1 MFFGKLERYIF
12 WKALGAVAVAGLG
25 LLGVIWIIRA
35 VQQVDVLMSKGQGIA
50 TFLFMTTLG
59 VPTLAAAIAPIALMI
74 GLSQTITRLNTGS
87 ELVVMHTSG
96 ASRMTLLR
104 PFLGLCFTVAFVI
117 YLLHLWI
124 APASMALL
132 RTYVTQVR
140 ADLVSVIVK
149 EGAFQDIGKGLT
161 FHVAQ
166 RLPGGALGGVFIL
179 DGRSETETLTY
190 MAKRGEIAKSDGD
203 TLLVLREG
211 QIQRLTNETQ
221 QLSSIGFD
229 SYAFNLASFSGE
241 RGRRSVSQLE
251 VPTWNLMFPGAD
263 VTLYKQRPGRYR
275 AELHTR
281 LTGGLY
287 AIVVGLVLLSFVG
300 NPISNRQ
307 GQFLAFFLACGGVVL
322 FRAISIVLEG
332 SLRTNPILVW
342 PIWAI
347 PLSLIALNVYFL
359 ATDREAMPERLSLKL
374 DALFNRLKK
383 AFGAA
388 QVRYRT
394 LKRSLRPSRGGAA

>member
-12 WKALGAVAVAGLG
+12 WKALGAVTVAGLG

-35 VQQVDVLMSKGQGIA
+35 VQQIDVLMSKGQGIA

-166 RLPGGALGGVFIL
+166 RLPGGALGGV
-179 DGRSETETLTY
+179 
-190 MAKRGEIAKSDGD
+190 
-203 TLLVLREG
+203 
-211 QIQRLTNETQ
+211 
-221 QLSSIGFD
+221 
-229 SYAFNLASFSGE
+229 
-241 RGRRSVSQLE
+241 
-251 VPTWNLMFPGAD
+251 
-263 VTLYKQRPGRYR
+263 
-275 AELHTR
+275 
-281 LTGGLY
+281 
-287 AIVVGLVLLSFVG
+287 
-300 NPISNRQ
+300 
-307 GQFLAFFLACGGVVL
+307 
-322 FRAISIVLEG
+322 
-332 SLRTNPILVW
+332 
-342 PIWAI
+342 
-347 PLSLIALNVYFL
+347 
-359 ATDREAMPERLSLKL
+359 
-374 DALFNRLKK
+374 
-383 AFGAA
+383 
-388 QVRYRT
+388 
-394 LKRSLRPSRGGAA
+394 

>member
-1 MFFGKLERYIF
+1 MVFGKLERYVF
-12 WKALGAVAVAGLG
+12 WKAFWAVSVAGLG
-25 LLGVIWIIRA
+25 LVGVIWIIRA
-35 VQQVDVLMSKGQGIA
+35 VQQIDVVMNKGQGIA
-50 TFLFMTTLG
+50 TFLFMATLG
-59 VPTLAAAIAPIALMI
+59 VPTLTAAIAPIALLI
-74 GLSQTITRLNTGS
+74 GLSQTVTRLNNDS

-104 PFLGLCFTVAFVI
+104 PFLGLCFTVALVI
-117 YLLHLWI
+117 YFLHLWL

-190 MAKRGEIAKSDGD
+190 MAKRGEIAKSDGE
-203 TLLVLREG
+203 TFLVLREG
-211 QIQRLTNETQ
+211 QIQRLTNETN

-229 SYAFNLASFSGE
+229 SYAFNLASFSGNKKTF
-241 RGRRSVSQLE
+241 SISQLE
-251 VPTWNLMFPGAD
+251 VPTWNLIFPKAD
-263 VTLYKQRPGRYR
+263 DVLYQQRPGRYR

-287 AIVVGLVLLSFVG
+287 ALVVGFVLLSFVG

-307 GQFLAFFLACGGVVL
+307 GQFLAFFLACGGVLL

-332 SLRTNPILVW
+332 ALRTNEFLVW
-342 PIWAI
+342 PLWGI
-347 PLSLIALNVYFL
+347 PLSLIAFNAYFL
-359 ATDREAMPERLSLKL
+359 ATDREALPEWLNTSFERLFAK
-374 DALFNRLKK
+374 ARNGFTAVQIRL
-383 AFGAA
+383 
-388 QVRYRT
+388 QTMR
-394 LKRSLRPSRGGAA
+394 RSLTFSRGGAA

>member
-12 WKALGAVAVAGLG
+12 WKALGAVTVAGLG

-190 MAKRGEIAKSDGD
+190 MAKRGEIAKSDGE
-203 TLLVLREG
+203 TFLVLREG

-229 SYAFNLASFSGE
+229 SYAFNLASFSGD
-241 RGRRSVSQLE
+241 RRRRSVSQLE
-251 VPTWNLMFPGAD
+251 VPTWNLMFPSAD
-263 VTLYKQRPGRYR
+263 DTLYKQRPGRYR

-287 AIVVGLVLLSFVG
+287 AVVVGLVLLSFVG

-307 GQFLAFFLACGGVVL
+307 GQFLAFFLACGGVVF

-332 SLRTNPILVW
+332 SLRTNPMLVW

-347 PLSLIALNVYFL
+347 PLSLIALNVYLL
-359 ATDREAMPERLSLKL
+359 ATDREAMPERLSLKV
-374 DALFNRLKK
+374 DALFNRIKE

-394 LKRSLRPSRGGAA
+394 LKRSLLPSRGGAA